1 MIEVLGHT
9 ESHTWL
15 GCMLCACR
23 GQDSDVECDLLQQ
36 AAKAFQKHR
45 WMLPCKD
52 CCIKHRLRCFEAIV
66 SSTACFAAEHRPLY
80 KKHFKKYDI
89 QFQKFVRRIVEPP
102 PGTNW
107 SPQWHDIVHEYARG
121 LLGPCKWT
129 FLLVKKV
136 RDSILEFRFLHCKLT
151 CRTLGEESTC
161 VATTSNTSF
170 PWMPTAS
177 LGH

>member
-1 MIEVLGHT
+1 MWNAIYYNRRPRLSRSTV
-9 ESHTWL
+9 
-15 GCMLCACR
+15 GCYHARIVVSNIGCGVSKQLF
-23 GQDSDVECDLLQQ
+23 LQQ
-36 AAKAFQKHR
+36 LASQQNTDHY
-45 WMLPCKD
+45 
-52 CCIKHRLRCFEAIV
+52 
-66 SSTACFAAEHRPLY
+66 T

-107 SPQWHDIVHEYARG
+107 SPQWHDILHEYARG
-121 LLGPCKWT
+121 LLGPCQWT